1 MIDGSGGVTI
11 SSVIAS
17 TSAPILVGGSGS
29 GVLTLTAQNTY
40 TSNTIIEGST
50 LILNRS
56 GGITIPATNNVTV
69 SGGTLRISSNQTL
82 NDVTV
87 SGGTLQVDAGVTLTI
102 NGAYTGGGTIVN
114 NGKIVITSAS
124 AFPGSSTTISAMND
138 LEINRSG
145 GVALDKNMTVTG
157 TLTLTSG
164 ILDLS
169 SQTLTISGS
178 VARTAGTIDADAG
191 TLTFTN
197 TTGRTLPSSLF
208 SGNINNLTMNGSGGI
223 TLGNA
228 ATVTGTL
235 TLTSGLLTTTS
246 TNLLTLADGSTV
258 SGVSN
263 SSFIHGPIK
272 KVGNTGFTFPV
283 GASGTGYQPIQ
294 IANFSGTTTSTDAFT
309 AEYKRSSASGVG
321 TNINSPVNRVSYC
334 EYWQLDRTNGTPA
347 VDVTLHFNTNSGCG
361 GGTPADYLVG
371 NSGLLSELRVCR
383 WDGSQWVNYTTSFT
397 GAAPNVTLTA
407 TGINTFS
414 PFTVGSTGLAPL
426 PLKLLSFSGVKKEGA
441 VHLNWT
447 TLDEIQ
453 MKSIVLQSSADGL
466 NTENV
471 AEISARNTPQNQYFY
486 KDSSVPMIT
495 MFRSHGY
502 RYYRLAF
509 VNQNLSREYSPWI
522 NVIDSELS
530 AHPHHYFDV
539 FPNPADHQGI
549 TIFSR
554 FSGMLAGD
562 LSLIDNTGKLVYRQN
577 RFFDRRISVPTSMLK
592 PGVYALLIQ
601 LPDGRVERHKITIQ
615 P

>member
-1 MIDGSGGVTI
+1 
-11 SSVIAS
+11 
-17 TSAPILVGGSGS
+17 
-29 GVLTLTAQNTY
+29 
-40 TSNTIIEGST
+40 
-50 LILNRS
+50 
-56 GGITIPATNNVTV
+56 
-69 SGGTLRISSNQTL
+69 
-82 NDVTV
+82 
-87 SGGTLQVDAGVTLTI
+87 
-102 NGAYTGGGTIVN
+102 
-114 NGKIVITSAS
+114 
-124 AFPGSSTTISAMND
+124 
-138 LEINRSG
+138 
-145 GVALDKNMTVTG
+145 
-157 TLTLTSG
+157 
-164 ILDLS
+164 
-169 SQTLTISGS
+169 
-178 VARTAGTIDADAG
+178 
-191 TLTFTN
+191 
-197 TTGRTLPSSLF
+197 LPSSLF

-246 TNLLTLADGSTV
+246 TNLLTLADGSIV
-258 SGVSN
+258 AGVSN

-294 IANFSGTTTSTDAFT
+294 IGNFSGTTASTDAFT
-309 AEYKRSSASGVG
+309 AEYKRSSAAGVG
-321 TNINSPVNRVSYC
+321 TNITSPVNRVSFC
-334 EYWQLDRTNGTPA
+334 EYWQLDRTSGTPA
-347 VDVTLHFNTNSGCG
+347 VDVTLHFNANSGCG

-601 LPDGRVERHKITIQ
+601 LPDGRVERHKISIQ